1 MVKQLQKKFI
11 ISAMTAVTILL
22 VVLIGGI
29 NVFNYLTTS
38 GDNDR
43 LMEMLCYNF
52 ETSTIWNGDSNAD
65 NTQPPQ
71 DANDT
76 RQNTATDTDKSSS
89 QDNPDNQ
96 NNPDFQPPQ
105 DNGTKPPD
113 DKKNGDFGKHD
124 KDAIKSARYAAVAL
138 DDKGNIIRTDV
149 THISSLTED
158 EVTAITQALKSTASG
173 TGNYNGYLYRISD
186 AKRVSGRVIILLDNS
201 MQISSFFTV
210 LFISVG
216 AGIFGWLLM
225 LLLVIL
231 LSKKT
236 IAPVARSIEKQKQF
250 VTNAGHEIKTPLAII
265 LANTDAMELH
275 NGENKWSRNIRAQTL
290 RLSGLMQ
297 NLLMLA
303 KMDENSAKLPM
314 CGFDISTAAED
325 TVNAF
330 IEPAALKGVMIEQ
343 NIQKG
348 LQLNGNRDSI
358 IQLMTVLLDN
368 AVKYTESGGTIR
380 AKLSGN
386 EKNITLSI
394 ANTCE
399 PIDHPE
405 KLFDRFYRGD
415 SARTQ
420 KNGGYGIGLSVAQAI
435 AELHK
440 GSITAENVSV
450 NADETGTPSPA
461 DTDKSTSSML
471 KFTVKI

>member
-11 ISAMTAVTILL
+11 ISAMLAVTILL

-43 LMEMLCYNF
+43 LMEMLCYSF
-52 ETSTIWNGDSNAD
+52 ETSTKWNADTTD

-71 DANDT
+71 SINGT
-76 RQNTATDTDKSSS
+76 QQNTTDASG
-89 QDNPDNQ
+89 NQ
-96 NNPDFQPPQ
+96 NNPDFPPQ

-113 DKKNGDFGKHD
+113 DKKNNGFGRHD
-124 KDAIKSARYAAVAL
+124 KNAVDYARYAAVAI
-138 DDKGNIIRTDV
+138 DKNGNIIRTDV

-158 EVTAITQALKSTASG
+158 EATAITEALKNTAAG
-173 TGNYNGYLYRISD
+173 TGTYSGFQYRISET
-186 AKRVSGRVIILLDNS
+186 KRAEGKVIILLDNS

-216 AGIFGWLLM
+216 AGIFGWLMM

-231 LSKKT
+231 LSRKT

-303 KMDENSAKLPM
+303 KMDESSTKLPM
-314 CGFDISTAAED
+314 CEFDISTAAED
-325 TVNAF
+325 TVGAF
-330 IEPAALKGVMIEQ
+330 IEPAALKGIMIEQ
-343 NIQKG
+343 DIKKG
-348 LQLNGNRDSI
+348 IRLSGNRDSI
-358 IQLMTVLLDN
+358 VQLMTVLLDN
-368 AVKYTESGGTIR
+368 AVKYTESGGVIR
-380 AKLSGN
+380 AGLYGS

-440 GSITAENVSV
+440 GSITAENVSASATESRTDT
-450 NADETGTPSPA
+450 ADKQNTN
-461 DTDKSTSSML
+461 ML
-471 KFTVKI
+471 MFTVKI

>member
-11 ISAMTAVTILL
+11 ISAMLAVTILL

-38 GDNDR
+38 NDNDR
-43 LMEMLCYNF
+43 LMEMLGNSF
-52 ETSTIWNGDSNAD
+52 ENSTMWNADTTD

-71 DANDT
+71 SIT
-76 RQNTATDTDKSSS
+76 GTQQNTADTSG
-89 QDNPDNQ
+89 NQ
-96 NNPDFQPPQ
+96 NDTGFPPQ

-113 DKKNGDFGKHD
+113 DKKNNGFGRHD
-124 KDAIKSARYAAVAL
+124 KNAVDSARYAAVAI
-138 DDKGNIIRTDV
+138 DKNGNIIRTDV

-158 EVTAITQALKSTASG
+158 EATAITEALKNTASG
-173 TGNYNGYLYRISD
+173 TGAYSGYLYRISD
-186 AKRVSGRVIILLDNS
+186 TRTGGRIIILLDNG

-275 NGENKWSRNIRAQTL
+275 NGENKWSKNIRAQTL

-303 KMDENSAKLPM
+303 KMDESSAKLPM
-314 CGFDISTAAED
+314 CEFDISTAAED
-325 TVNAF
+325 TVSAF

-343 NIQKG
+343 DIQKG
-348 LQLNGNRDSI
+348 LQLNGNRDSMV
-358 IQLMTVLLDN
+358 QLMTVLLDN
-368 AVKYTESGGTIR
+368 AVKYTVSGGMIR

-440 GSITAENVSV
+440 GTITAENVSV
-450 NADETGTPSPA
+450 NTDETDTNYPA
-461 DTDKSTSSML
+461 DADKSTSNLLM
-471 KFTVKI
+471 FTFRL

>member
-11 ISAMTAVTILL
+11 ISAMLAVTILL

-43 LMEMLCYNF
+43 LMEMLCYSF
-52 ETSTIWNGDSNAD
+52 ETSTKWNAATPD
-65 NTQPPQ
+65 NTLPPQ
-71 DANDT
+71 IKICIKKNITHASVNHT
-76 RQNTATDTDKSSS
+76 YPGFLPHYNV
-89 QDNPDNQ
+89 
-96 NNPDFQPPQ
+96 
-105 DNGTKPPD
+105 TKPPD
-113 DKKNGDFGKHD
+113 DKKNNGFGRHD
-124 KDAIKSARYAAVAL
+124 KNAVDSARYAAVAI
-138 DDKGNIIRTDV
+138 DKNGNIIRTDV
-149 THISSLTED
+149 THISSLTE
-158 EVTAITQALKSTASG
+158 EEAAAITEALKNTAAG
-173 TGNYNGYLYRISD
+173 TGTYSGFQYRISET
-186 AKRVSGRVIILLDNS
+186 KRAEGKVIILLDNG

-216 AGIFGWLLM
+216 AGIFGWLMM

-231 LSKKT
+231 LSRKT

-275 NGENKWSRNIRAQTL
+275 NGENKWSKNIRAQTL

-303 KMDENSAKLPM
+303 KMDESSTKLPM
-314 CGFDISTAAED
+314 CEFDISTAAED
-325 TVNAF
+325 TVGAF
-330 IEPAALKGVMIEQ
+330 IEPAALKGIMIEQ
-343 NIQKG
+343 DIKKG
-348 LQLNGNRDSI
+348 IRLSGNRDSI
-358 IQLMTVLLDN
+358 VQLMTVLLDN
-368 AVKYTESGGTIR
+368 AVKYTESGGVIR
-380 AKLSGN
+380 AELYGS

-440 GSITAENVSV
+440 GSITAENVS
-450 NADETGTPSPA
+450 ASASESRTDT
-461 DTDKSTSSML
+461 TDKQNTNML
-471 KFTVKI
+471 MFTVKI

>member
-11 ISAMTAVTILL
+11 ISAMLAVTILL

-38 GDNDR
+38 NDNDR

-52 ETSTIWNGDSNAD
+52 ETSTKWNADTTD
-65 NTQPPQ
+65 NTQSPQ
-71 DANDT
+71 SINGT
-76 RQNTATDTDKSSS
+76 QKNTTADISGS
-89 QDNPDNQ
+89 Q
-96 NNPDFQPPQ
+96 NNPDFPPQ

-113 DKKNGDFGKHD
+113 DKKNNGFGRHD
-124 KDAIKSARYAAVAL
+124 KNAVDSARYAAVAI
-138 DDKGNIIRTDV
+138 DKNGNIIRTDV

-158 EVTAITQALKSTASG
+158 EVTAITEAIKNNASG
-173 TGNYNGYLYRISD
+173 TGTYSGFLYRISET
-186 AKRVSGRVIILLDNS
+186 KRAEGKVIILLDNG

-275 NGENKWSRNIRAQTL
+275 NGENKWSKNIRAQTL

-303 KMDENSAKLPM
+303 KMDESSAKLPM
-314 CGFDISTAAED
+314 CSFDISTAAED

-343 NIQKG
+343 DIQKG

-358 IQLMTVLLDN
+358 VQLITVLLDN
-368 AVKYTESGGTIR
+368 AVKYTESGGMIR

-386 EKNITLSI
+386 DKNIALSI

-440 GSITAENVSV
+440 GTITAENIT
-450 NADETGTPSPA
+450 DTSPDNPDI
-461 DTDKSTSSML
+461 DTDNML
-471 KFTVKI
+471 MFTVKI

>member
-11 ISAMTAVTILL
+11 ISAMLAVTILL

-38 GDNDR
+38 NDNDR
-43 LMEMLCYNF
+43 LMEMLCYSF
-52 ETSTIWNGDSNAD
+52 ETSTKWNADTTD
-65 NTQPPQ
+65 NTQSPQ
-71 DANDT
+71 SINGT
-76 RQNTATDTDKSSS
+76 QKNTAADISGS
-89 QDNPDNQ
+89 Q
-96 NNPDFQPPQ
+96 NNPDFPPQ

-113 DKKNGDFGKHD
+113 DKKNNGFGRHD
-124 KDAIKSARYAAVAL
+124 KNAVDSARYAAVAI
-138 DDKGNIIRTDV
+138 DKIGNIIRTDV

-158 EVTAITQALKSTASG
+158 EVTAITEALKNTASG
-173 TGNYNGYLYRISD
+173 TGTYSGFLYRISET
-186 AKRVSGRVIILLDNS
+186 KRAEGKVIILLDNG

-275 NGENKWSRNIRAQTL
+275 NGENKWSKNIRAQTL

-303 KMDENSAKLPM
+303 KMDESSAKLPM
-314 CGFDISTAAED
+314 CSFDISTAAED

-343 NIQKG
+343 DIQKG
-348 LQLNGNRDSI
+348 LQLNGNHDSI
-358 IQLMTVLLDN
+358 VQLITVLLDN
-368 AVKYTESGGTIR
+368 AVKYTESGGMIR

-386 EKNITLSI
+386 DKNITLSI

-440 GSITAENVSV
+440 GSITAENVS
-450 NADETGTPSPA
+450 ATASESRTDT
-461 DTDKSTSSML
+461 TDKQNTNML
-471 KFTVKI
+471 MFTFRI

>member
-22 VVLIGGI
+22 VVLIGVI
-29 NVFNYLTTS
+29 NVFNYLTTRN
-38 GDNDR
+38 DNDR
-43 LMEMLCYNF
+43 LMEMLCYSF
-52 ETSTIWNGDSNAD
+52 ETSTKWNANTTD

-71 DANDT
+71 SINSTQQNTTGATGNQNDT
-76 RQNTATDTDKSSS
+76 G
-89 QDNPDNQ
+89 
-96 NNPDFQPPQ
+96 FVPQ

-113 DKKNGDFGKHD
+113 DKKNDGFGRHD
-124 KDAIKSARYAAVAL
+124 KNAVDSARYAAVAI
-138 DDKGNIIRTDV
+138 DKNGNIIRTDV
-149 THISSLTED
+149 THISSLTE
-158 EVTAITQALKSTASG
+158 EEATAITEALKNTASG
-173 TGNYNGYLYRISD
+173 TGTYNGFLYRISET
-186 AKRVSGRVIILLDNS
+186 KRADGKVIILLDNG

-210 LFISVG
+210 LFISAG

-303 KMDENSAKLPM
+303 KMDESSTKLPM
-314 CGFDISTAAED
+314 CSFDISTAAED

-343 NIQKG
+343 DIQKG

-358 IQLMTVLLDN
+358 VQLMTVLLDN
-368 AVKYTESGGTIR
+368 AVKYTESGGTIS

-386 EKNITLSI
+386 DKNIALSI

-440 GSITAENVSV
+440 GTITAENI
-450 NADETGTPSPA
+450 TGTSP
-461 DTDKSTSSML
+461 DNPDINTDNML
-471 KFTVKI
+471 VFTVKI

>member
-11 ISAMTAVTILL
+11 ISAMLAVTILL

-43 LMEMLCYNF
+43 LMEMLGNSF
-52 ETSTIWNGDSNAD
+52 ENSTMWNADTTD

-71 DANDT
+71 SITGTQQNTTDASGNQNDT
-76 RQNTATDTDKSSS
+76 G
-89 QDNPDNQ
+89 
-96 NNPDFQPPQ
+96 FPPQ

-113 DKKNGDFGKHD
+113 DKKNNGFGRHD
-124 KDAIKSARYAAVAL
+124 KNAVESARYAAVAI
-138 DDKGNIIRTDV
+138 DKNGNIIRTDV

-158 EVTAITQALKSTASG
+158 EATAITEALKNTASG
-173 TGNYNGYLYRISD
+173 TGAYSGYLYRISD
-186 AKRVSGRVIILLDNS
+186 TRTGGRIIILLDNG

-236 IAPVARSIEKQKQF
+236 IAPVARGIEKQKQF

-275 NGENKWSRNIRAQTL
+275 NGENKWSKNIRAQTL

-314 CGFDISTAAED
+314 CSFDISSAAED
-325 TVNAF
+325 TVSAF

-343 NIQKG
+343 DIQKG

-358 IQLMTVLLDN
+358 VQLMTVLLDN
-368 AVKYTESGGTIR
+368 AVKYTVSGGMIR

-386 EKNITLSI
+386 DKNIALSI

-440 GSITAENVSV
+440 GTITAENVSV
-450 NADETGTPSPA
+450 NTDETDTNYPA
-461 DTDKSTSSML
+461 DADKSTSNML
-471 KFTVKI
+471 MFTVKI

>member
-11 ISAMTAVTILL
+11 ISAMLAVTILL

-38 GDNDR
+38 NDNDR
-43 LMEMLCYNF
+43 LMEMLCYSF
-52 ETSTIWNGDSNAD
+52 ETSTKWNADTTD

-71 DANDT
+71 SINDT
-76 RQNTATDTDKSSS
+76 QKNTAADMSGS
-89 QDNPDNQ
+89 Q
-96 NNPDFQPPQ
+96 NNPDFPPQ

-113 DKKNGDFGKHD
+113 DKKNNGFGRHD
-124 KDAIKSARYAAVAL
+124 KNAVDSARYAAVAI
-138 DDKGNIIRTDV
+138 DKNGNIIRTDV

-158 EVTAITQALKSTASG
+158 EATAITEALKNNAPG
-173 TGNYNGYLYRISD
+173 TGTYSGFVYRISET
-186 AKRVSGRVIILLDNS
+186 KRAEGKVIILLDNG

-275 NGENKWSRNIRAQTL
+275 NGENKWSKNIRAQTL

-303 KMDENSAKLPM
+303 KMDESSAKLPM
-314 CGFDISTAAED
+314 CSFDISTAAED

-343 NIQKG
+343 DIQKG

-358 IQLMTVLLDN
+358 VQLMTVLLDN
-368 AVKYTESGGTIR
+368 AVKYTESGGMIR

-386 EKNITLSI
+386 DKNIALSI

-440 GSITAENVSV
+440 GTITAENIT
-450 NADETGTPSPA
+450 DTSP
-461 DTDKSTSSML
+461 DNPDINTDNML
-471 KFTVKI
+471 MFTVKI

>member
-11 ISAMTAVTILL
+11 ISAMLAVTILL

-43 LMEMLCYNF
+43 LMEMLCYSF
-52 ETSTIWNGDSNAD
+52 ETSTKWNADTTD

-71 DANDT
+71 SINGT
-76 RQNTATDTDKSSS
+76 QQNTTGVSG
-89 QDNPDNQ
+89 NQ
-96 NNPDFQPPQ
+96 NNPDFPPQ

-113 DKKNGDFGKHD
+113 DKKNNGFGRHD
-124 KDAIKSARYAAVAL
+124 KNAVDSARYAAVAI
-138 DDKGNIIRTDV
+138 DKNGNIIRTDV

-158 EVTAITQALKSTASG
+158 EATAITEALKNTAAG
-173 TGNYNGYLYRISD
+173 TGTYSGFQYRISET
-186 AKRVSGRVIILLDNS
+186 KRAEGKVIILLDNG

-216 AGIFGWLLM
+216 AGIFGWLMM

-231 LSKKT
+231 LSRKT

-275 NGENKWSRNIRAQTL
+275 NGENKWSKNIRAQTL

-303 KMDENSAKLPM
+303 KMDESSTKLPM
-314 CGFDISTAAED
+314 CEFDISTAAED
-325 TVNAF
+325 TVGAF
-330 IEPAALKGVMIEQ
+330 IEPAALKGIMIEQ
-343 NIQKG
+343 DIKKG
-348 LQLNGNRDSI
+348 IRLSGNRDSI
-358 IQLMTVLLDN
+358 VQLMTVLLDN
-368 AVKYTESGGTIR
+368 AVKYTESGGVIR
-380 AKLSGN
+380 AELYGN

-394 ANTCE
+394 VNTCE

-440 GSITAENVSV
+440 GSITAENVSATV
-450 NADETGTPSPA
+450 SESRTDT
-461 DTDKSTSSML
+461 TDKQNTNML
-471 KFTVKI
+471 MFTVKI

>member
-43 LMEMLCYNF
+43 LMEMLCYSF
-52 ETSTIWNGDSNAD
+52 ETSTKWNADTTD

-71 DANDT
+71 SINGTQQNTTGATGNQNDT
-76 RQNTATDTDKSSS
+76 G
-89 QDNPDNQ
+89 
-96 NNPDFQPPQ
+96 FVPQ

-113 DKKNGDFGKHD
+113 DKKNNGFGRHD
-124 KDAIKSARYAAVAL
+124 KNAVDSARYAAVAI
-138 DDKGNIIRTDV
+138 DKNGNIIRTDV
-149 THISSLTED
+149 THISSLTE
-158 EVTAITQALKSTASG
+158 EEATAITEALKNTASG
-173 TGNYNGYLYRISD
+173 TGTYNGFLYRISET
-186 AKRVSGRVIILLDNS
+186 KRADGKVIILLDNG

-210 LFISVG
+210 LFISAG

-303 KMDENSAKLPM
+303 KMDESSAKLPM
-314 CGFDISTAAED
+314 CSFDISTAAED

-343 NIQKG
+343 DIQKG

-358 IQLMTVLLDN
+358 VQLMTVLLDN
-368 AVKYTESGGTIR
+368 AVKYTESGGTIS

-386 EKNITLSI
+386 DKNIALSI

-440 GSITAENVSV
+440 GTITAENI
-450 NADETGTPSPA
+450 TGTSP
-461 DTDKSTSSML
+461 DNPDINTDNML
-471 KFTVKI
+471 MFTVKI

>member
-43 LMEMLCYNF
+43 LMEMLGNSF
-52 ETSTIWNGDSNAD
+52 ENSTMWNGDSTAD

-71 DANDT
+71 DINDT
-76 RQNTATDTDKSSS
+76 QQNTAADTDTSDR
-89 QDNPDNQ
+89 QDNPDGQ
-96 NNPDFQPPQ
+96 NNADFQPPQ

-138 DDKGNIIRTDV
+138 DTDGNILRTDV

-158 EVTAITQALKSTASG
+158 EVTAFAQALKDTQTG
-173 TGNYNGYLYRISD
+173 TGTYNGYLYRIIDS
-186 AKRVSGRVIILLDNS
+186 RTGGRIIILLDNS

-275 NGENKWSRNIRAQTL
+275 NGENKWSKNIRAQTL

-314 CGFDISTAAED
+314 CSFDISTAAED

-343 NIQKG
+343 DIQKG
-348 LQLNGNRDSI
+348 LNLNGNRDSI

-380 AKLSGN
+380 AKLNGN

-440 GSITAENVSV
+440 GTITAENIT
-450 NADETGTPSPA
+450 DISPNNPDI
-461 DTDKSTSSML
+461 DTDNML
-471 KFTVKI
+471 MFTVKI

>member
-11 ISAMTAVTILL
+11 ISAMLAVTILL

-43 LMEMLCYNF
+43 LMEMLCYSF
-52 ETSTIWNGDSNAD
+52 ETSTKWNTDTTD
-65 NTQPPQ
+65 NTQPPLGINGTQ
-71 DANDT
+71 
-76 RQNTATDTDKSSS
+76 QNTAADISGS
-89 QDNPDNQ
+89 Q
-96 NNPDFQPPQ
+96 NNPDFPPQ
-105 DNGTKPPD
+105 DNGIKPPD
-113 DKKNGDFGKHD
+113 DKKNNGFGRHD
-124 KDAIKSARYAAVAL
+124 KNAVDSARYAAVAI
-138 DDKGNIIRTDV
+138 DKNGNIIRTDV
-149 THISSLTED
+149 THISSLTE
-158 EVTAITQALKSTASG
+158 EEATAITEALKNTAAG
-173 TGNYNGYLYRISD
+173 TGTYNGFQYRISET
-186 AKRVSGRVIILLDNS
+186 KRAEGKVIILLDNG

-216 AGIFGWLLM
+216 AGIFGWLMM

-231 LSKKT
+231 LSRKT

-275 NGENKWSRNIRAQTL
+275 NGENKWSKNIRAQTL

-303 KMDENSAKLPM
+303 KMDESSTKLPM
-314 CGFDISTAAED
+314 REFDISTAAED
-325 TVNAF
+325 TVGAF
-330 IEPAALKGVMIEQ
+330 IEPAALKGIMIEQ
-343 NIQKG
+343 DIKKG
-348 LQLNGNRDSI
+348 IRLSGNRDSI
-358 IQLMTVLLDN
+358 VQLMTVLLDN
-368 AVKYTESGGTIR
+368 AVKYTESGGVIR
-380 AKLSGN
+380 AELYGS

-440 GSITAENVSV
+440 GSITAENVS
-450 NADETGTPSPA
+450 ASASESRA
-461 DTDKSTSSML
+461 DTTDKQNTNML
-471 KFTVKI
+471 MFTVKI

>member
-11 ISAMTAVTILL
+11 ISAMLAVTILL

-38 GDNDR
+38 NDNDR
-43 LMEMLCYNF
+43 LMEMLCYSF
-52 ETSTIWNGDSNAD
+52 ETSTKWSADTTD
-65 NTQPPQ
+65 NTQSPQ
-71 DANDT
+71 SINGT
-76 RQNTATDTDKSSS
+76 QKNTTADISGS
-89 QDNPDNQ
+89 Q
-96 NNPDFQPPQ
+96 NNPDFPPQ

-113 DKKNGDFGKHD
+113 DKKNNGFGRHD
-124 KDAIKSARYAAVAL
+124 KNAVDSARYAAVAI
-138 DDKGNIIRTDV
+138 DKNGKIIRTDV

-158 EVTAITQALKSTASG
+158 EVTAITEALKNTASG
-173 TGNYNGYLYRISD
+173 TGTYNGFLYSISET
-186 AKRVSGRVIILLDNS
+186 KRAEGKVIILLDNG

-275 NGENKWSRNIRAQTL
+275 NGENKWSKNIRAQTL

-303 KMDENSAKLPM
+303 KMDESSAKLPM
-314 CGFDISTAAED
+314 CSFDISTAAED
-325 TVNAF
+325 TVGAF

-343 NIQKG
+343 DIQKG

-358 IQLMTVLLDN
+358 VQLMTVLLDN
-368 AVKYTESGGTIR
+368 AVKYTVSGGMIR

-386 EKNITLSI
+386 DKNIALSI

-440 GSITAENVSV
+440 GTITAENIT
-450 NADETGTPSPA
+450 DTSP
-461 DTDKSTSSML
+461 DNPDINTDNML
-471 KFTVKI
+471 MFTVRI

>member
-43 LMEMLCYNF
+43 LMEMLCYSF
-52 ETSTIWNGDSNAD
+52 ETSTKWNANTTD

-71 DANDT
+71 SINSTQQNTTGATGNQNDT
-76 RQNTATDTDKSSS
+76 G
-89 QDNPDNQ
+89 
-96 NNPDFQPPQ
+96 FVPQ

-113 DKKNGDFGKHD
+113 DKKNDGFGRHD
-124 KDAIKSARYAAVAL
+124 KNAVDSARYAAVAI
-138 DDKGNIIRTDV
+138 DKNGNIIRTDV
-149 THISSLTED
+149 THISSLTE
-158 EVTAITQALKSTASG
+158 EEATAITEALKNTASG
-173 TGNYNGYLYRISD
+173 TGTYNGFLYRISET
-186 AKRVSGRVIILLDNS
+186 KRADGKVIILLDNG

-210 LFISVG
+210 LFISAG

-303 KMDENSAKLPM
+303 KMDESSTKLPM
-314 CGFDISTAAED
+314 CSFDISTAAED

-330 IEPAALKGVMIEQ
+330 IEPAALKGVMIAQ
-343 NIQKG
+343 DIQKG

-358 IQLMTVLLDN
+358 VQLMTVLLDN
-368 AVKYTESGGTIR
+368 AVKYTESGGTIS

-386 EKNITLSI
+386 DKNIALSI

-440 GSITAENVSV
+440 GTITAENI
-450 NADETGTPSPA
+450 TGTSP
-461 DTDKSTSSML
+461 DNPDINTDNML
-471 KFTVKI
+471 MFTVKI

>member
-11 ISAMTAVTILL
+11 ISAMLAVTILL

-43 LMEMLCYNF
+43 LMEMLCYSF
-52 ETSTIWNGDSNAD
+52 ETSTKWNVDTTDS
-65 NTQPPQ
+65 TQPPQ
-71 DANDT
+71 SINGT
-76 RQNTATDTDKSSS
+76 QQNTTDASG
-89 QDNPDNQ
+89 NQ
-96 NNPDFQPPQ
+96 NNPDFPPQ

-113 DKKNGDFGKHD
+113 DKKNNGFGRHD
-124 KDAIKSARYAAVAL
+124 KNAVDSARYAAVAI
-138 DDKGNIIRTDV
+138 DKNGNIIRTDV

-158 EVTAITQALKSTASG
+158 EVTAITEALKNTALG
-173 TGNYNGYLYRISD
+173 TGTYSGFLYRISET
-186 AKRVSGRVIILLDNS
+186 KRAEGKVIILLDNS

-216 AGIFGWLLM
+216 AGIFGWLMM

-231 LSKKT
+231 LSRKT

-275 NGENKWSRNIRAQTL
+275 NGENKWSKNIRAQTL

-303 KMDENSAKLPM
+303 KMDESSAKLPM
-314 CGFDISTAAED
+314 CSFDISTAAED

-343 NIQKG
+343 DIQKG

-358 IQLMTVLLDN
+358 VQLMTVLLDN
-368 AVKYTESGGTIR
+368 AVKYTVSGGMIR

-386 EKNITLSI
+386 DKNIALSI

-440 GSITAENVSV
+440 GTITAENVSV
-450 NADETGTPSPA
+450 NTYETDTNYPA
-461 DTDKSTSSML
+461 DADKSTSNML
-471 KFTVKI
+471 MFTVKI

>member
-1 MVKQLQKKFI
+1 MKSPLKNLKKYFQLI
-11 ISAMTAVTILL
+11 MTA
-22 VVLIGGI
+22 LICFVMGVI
-29 NVFNYLTTS
+29 E
-38 GDNDR
+38 DKKR
-43 LMEMLCYNF
+43 IC
-52 ETSTIWNGDSNAD
+52 IK
-65 NTQPPQ
+65 
-71 DANDT
+71 
-76 RQNTATDTDKSSS
+76 DTDSKK
-89 QDNPDNQ
+89 DR
-96 NNPDFQPPQ
+96 
-105 DNGTKPPD
+105 TVLRPD
-113 DKKNGDFGKHD
+113 DKKNNGFGRHD
-124 KDAIKSARYAAVAL
+124 KNAVDSARYAAVAI
-138 DDKGNIIRTDV
+138 DKNGNIIRTDV

-158 EVTAITQALKSTASG
+158 EVTAITEAIKNNASG
-173 TGNYNGYLYRISD
+173 TGTYSGFVYRISET
-186 AKRVSGRVIILLDNS
+186 KRAEGKVIILLDNG

-275 NGENKWSRNIRAQTL
+275 NGENKWSKNIRAQTL

-303 KMDENSAKLPM
+303 KMDESSAKLPM
-314 CGFDISTAAED
+314 CSFDISTAAED

-343 NIQKG
+343 DIQKG

-358 IQLMTVLLDN
+358 VQLITVLLDN
-368 AVKYTESGGTIR
+368 AVKYTESGGMIR

-386 EKNITLSI
+386 DKNIALSI

-440 GSITAENVSV
+440 GTITAENVSV
-450 NADETGTPSPA
+450 NTDETDTNYPA
-461 DTDKSTSSML
+461 DADKSTSNML
-471 KFTVKI
+471 MFTIKI

>member
-11 ISAMTAVTILL
+11 ISAMLAVTILL

-43 LMEMLCYNF
+43 LMEMLCYSF
-52 ETSTIWNGDSNAD
+52 ETSTKWNADTTD

-71 DANDT
+71 SINGT
-76 RQNTATDTDKSSS
+76 QQNTAADISGS
-89 QDNPDNQ
+89 Q
-96 NNPDFQPPQ
+96 NNPDFPPQ

-113 DKKNGDFGKHD
+113 DKKNNGFGRHD
-124 KDAIKSARYAAVAL
+124 KNAVDSARYAAVAI
-138 DDKGNIIRTDV
+138 DKNGNIIRTDV

-158 EVTAITQALKSTASG
+158 EAAAITEALKNNASG
-173 TGNYNGYLYRISD
+173 TGTYSGFLYRISET
-186 AKRVSGRVIILLDNS
+186 KRAEGKVIILLDNG

-210 LFISVG
+210 LFISIG
-216 AGIFGWLLM
+216 AGIFGWLMM

-231 LSKKT
+231 LSRKT

-275 NGENKWSRNIRAQTL
+275 NGENKWSKNIRAQTL

-303 KMDENSAKLPM
+303 KMDESSTKLPM
-314 CGFDISTAAED
+314 CEFDISTAAED
-325 TVNAF
+325 TVGAF
-330 IEPAALKGVMIEQ
+330 IEPAALKGIMIEQ
-343 NIQKG
+343 DIKKG
-348 LQLNGNRDSI
+348 IRLSGNRDSI
-358 IQLMTVLLDN
+358 VQLMTVLLDN
-368 AVKYTESGGTIR
+368 AVKYTESGGVIR
-380 AKLSGN
+380 AELYGS
-386 EKNITLSI
+386 EKNITLNI

-405 KLFDRFYRGD
+405 KLFDRFYRVD

-440 GSITAENVSV
+440 GSITAENVS
-450 NADETGTPSPA
+450 ASATESRTDT
-461 DTDKSTSSML
+461 TDKQNTNML
-471 KFTVKI
+471 TFTVKI

>member
-11 ISAMTAVTILL
+11 ISAMLAVTILL

-38 GDNDR
+38 NDNDR
-43 LMEMLCYNF
+43 LMEMLCYSF
-52 ETSTIWNGDSNAD
+52 ETSTKWNAD
-65 NTQPPQ
+65 TTNNTQPPQ
-71 DANDT
+71 SINGT
-76 RQNTATDTDKSSS
+76 QQNTAADISGSQNDTG
-89 QDNPDNQ
+89 
-96 NNPDFQPPQ
+96 FPPQ

-113 DKKNGDFGKHD
+113 DKKNNGFGRHD
-124 KDAIKSARYAAVAL
+124 KNAVDSARYAAVAI
-138 DDKGNIIRTDV
+138 DKNGNIIRTDV
-149 THISSLTED
+149 THISSLTE
-158 EVTAITQALKSTASG
+158 EEATAITEALKNTASG
-173 TGNYNGYLYRISD
+173 TGTYSGFQYRISET
-186 AKRVSGRVIILLDNS
+186 KRAEGKVIILLDNG

-216 AGIFGWLLM
+216 AGIFGWLMM

-231 LSKKT
+231 LSRKT

-275 NGENKWSRNIRAQTL
+275 NGENKWSKNIRAQTL

-303 KMDENSAKLPM
+303 KMDESSTKLPM
-314 CGFDISTAAED
+314 CEFDISTAAED
-325 TVNAF
+325 TVGAF
-330 IEPAALKGVMIEQ
+330 IEPAALKGIMIEQ
-343 NIQKG
+343 NIKKG
-348 LQLNGNRDSI
+348 IRLSGNRDSI
-358 IQLMTVLLDN
+358 VQLMTVLLDN
-368 AVKYTESGGTIR
+368 AVKYTESGGVIR
-380 AKLSGN
+380 AELYGS

-440 GSITAENVSV
+440 GSITAENVS
-450 NADETGTPSPA
+450 ASATESRTDI
-461 DTDKSTSSML
+461 TDKQNTNML
-471 KFTVKI
+471 MFTIKI

>member
-11 ISAMTAVTILL
+11 ISAMLAVTILL

-43 LMEMLCYNF
+43 LMEMLCYSF
-52 ETSTIWNGDSNAD
+52 ETSTKWNADTTD

-71 DANDT
+71 SINGT
-76 RQNTATDTDKSSS
+76 QQNTAADISGS
-89 QDNPDNQ
+89 Q
-96 NNPDFQPPQ
+96 NNPDFPPQ
-105 DNGTKPPD
+105 DNGTKQPD
-113 DKKNGDFGKHD
+113 DKKNNGFGRHD
-124 KDAIKSARYAAVAL
+124 KNAVDSARYAAVAI
-138 DDKGNIIRTDV
+138 DKNGNIIRTDV

-158 EVTAITQALKSTASG
+158 EAAAITEALKNTASG
-173 TGNYNGYLYRISD
+173 TGTYSGFLYRISET
-186 AKRVSGRVIILLDNS
+186 KRAEGKVIILLDNG

-216 AGIFGWLLM
+216 AGIFGWLMM

-231 LSKKT
+231 LSRKT

-275 NGENKWSRNIRAQTL
+275 NGENKWSKNIRAQTL

-303 KMDENSAKLPM
+303 KMDESSTKLPM
-314 CGFDISTAAED
+314 CEFDISTAAED
-325 TVNAF
+325 TVGAF
-330 IEPAALKGVMIEQ
+330 IEPAALKGIMIEQ
-343 NIQKG
+343 DIKKG
-348 LQLNGNRDSI
+348 IRLSGNRDSI
-358 IQLMTVLLDN
+358 VQLMTVLLDN
-368 AVKYTESGGTIR
+368 AVKYTESGGVIR
-380 AKLSGN
+380 AELYGS

-440 GSITAENVSV
+440 GSITAENVSASASESRTDT
-450 NADETGTPSPA
+450 ADKQNTN
-461 DTDKSTSSML
+461 ML
-471 KFTVKI
+471 MFTVKI

>member
-11 ISAMTAVTILL
+11 ISAMLAVTILL

-52 ETSTIWNGDSNAD
+52 ETSTMWNGYSASD
-65 NTQPPQ
+65 NNQPPQ
-71 DANDT
+71 NLSGVG
-76 RQNTATDTDKSSS
+76 QNTVTGTDTSCS
-89 QDNPDNQ
+89 QDNPDDQ
-96 NNPDFQPPQ
+96 NNADFQPPQ

-138 DDKGNIIRTDV
+138 DTDGNILRTDV

-158 EVTAITQALKSTASG
+158 EVTAIAQALKDTQTG
-173 TGNYNGYLYRISD
+173 TGTYNGYLYRISD
-186 AKRVSGRVIILLDNS
+186 AKRASGKVIILLDNG

-275 NGENKWSRNIRAQTL
+275 NGENKWSKNIRAQTL

-303 KMDENSAKLPM
+303 KMDESSAKLPM
-314 CGFDISTAAED
+314 CSFDISAAAED

-330 IEPAALKGVMIEQ
+330 TEPAALKGVMIEQ

-348 LQLNGNRDSI
+348 LNLNGNRDSI

-440 GSITAENVSV
+440 GTITAENIT
-450 NADETGTPSPA
+450 DISPNNPDI
-461 DTDKSTSSML
+461 DTDNML
-471 KFTVKI
+471 MFTVKI

>member
-11 ISAMTAVTILL
+11 ISAMLAVTILL

-43 LMEMLCYNF
+43 LMEMLCYSF
-52 ETSTIWNGDSNAD
+52 ETSTKWNADTTD

-71 DANDT
+71 SINGT
-76 RQNTATDTDKSSS
+76 QQNTAADISGS
-89 QDNPDNQ
+89 Q
-96 NNPDFQPPQ
+96 NNPDFPPQ

-113 DKKNGDFGKHD
+113 DKKNNGFGRHD
-124 KDAIKSARYAAVAL
+124 KNAVDSARYAAVAI
-138 DDKGNIIRTDV
+138 DKNGNIIRTDV
-149 THISSLTED
+149 THISSLTE
-158 EVTAITQALKSTASG
+158 EEATAITEALKNTAAG
-173 TGNYNGYLYRISD
+173 TGTYSGFQYRISETKH
-186 AKRVSGRVIILLDNS
+186 AEGKVIILLDNG

-216 AGIFGWLLM
+216 AGIFGWLMM

-231 LSKKT
+231 LSRKT

-275 NGENKWSRNIRAQTL
+275 NGENKWSKNIRAQTL

-303 KMDENSAKLPM
+303 KMDESSTKLPM
-314 CGFDISTAAED
+314 CEFDISTAAED
-325 TVNAF
+325 TVGAF
-330 IEPAALKGVMIEQ
+330 IEPAALKGIMIEQ
-343 NIQKG
+343 DIKKG
-348 LQLNGNRDSI
+348 IRLSGNRDSI
-358 IQLMTVLLDN
+358 VQLMTVLLDN
-368 AVKYTESGGTIR
+368 AVKYTESGGVIR
-380 AKLSGN
+380 AELYGS
-386 EKNITLSI
+386 EKNITLNI

-405 KLFDRFYRGD
+405 KLFDRFYRVD

-440 GSITAENVSV
+440 GSITAENVS
-450 NADETGTPSPA
+450 ASATESRTDT
-461 DTDKSTSSML
+461 TDKQNTNML
-471 KFTVKI
+471 TFTVKI

>member
-11 ISAMTAVTILL
+11 ISAMLAVTILL

-38 GDNDR
+38 NDNDR
-43 LMEMLCYNF
+43 LMEMLGNSF
-52 ETSTIWNGDSNAD
+52 ENSTMWNADTTD

-71 DANDT
+71 SIT
-76 RQNTATDTDKSSS
+76 GTQQNTADASG
-89 QDNPDNQ
+89 NQ
-96 NNPDFQPPQ
+96 NDTGFPPQ
-105 DNGTKPPD
+105 DDGTKPPD
-113 DKKNGDFGKHD
+113 NKKNNGFGRHD
-124 KDAIKSARYAAVAL
+124 KSAMDSARYAAVAI
-138 DDKGNIIRTDV
+138 DKNGNIIRTDV

-158 EVTAITQALKSTASG
+158 EATAITEALKNTASG
-173 TGNYNGYLYRISD
+173 TGAYSGYLYRISD
-186 AKRVSGRVIILLDNS
+186 TRTVGRIIILLDNG

-275 NGENKWSRNIRAQTL
+275 NGENKWSKNIRAQTL

-303 KMDENSAKLPM
+303 KMDESSAKLPM
-314 CGFDISTAAED
+314 CSFDISTAAED
-325 TVNAF
+325 TVSAF

-343 NIQKG
+343 DIQKG

-358 IQLMTVLLDN
+358 VQLMTVLLDN
-368 AVKYTESGGTIR
+368 AVKYTVSGGMIR

-420 KNGGYGIGLSVAQAI
+420 KNGGYGIGLSVALAI

-440 GSITAENVSV
+440 GSITAENVS
-450 NADETGTPSPA
+450 ASASESRTDT
-461 DTDKSTSSML
+461 TDKQNTNML
-471 KFTVKI
+471 MFTVKI

>member
-11 ISAMTAVTILL
+11 ISAMLAVTILL

-38 GDNDR
+38 NDNDR
-43 LMEMLCYNF
+43 LMEMLCYSF
-52 ETSTIWNGDSNAD
+52 ETSTKWNADTTD

-71 DANDT
+71 SINGT
-76 RQNTATDTDKSSS
+76 QQNTTDASG
-89 QDNPDNQ
+89 NQ
-96 NNPDFQPPQ
+96 NNPDFPPQ

-113 DKKNGDFGKHD
+113 DKKNNGFGRHD
-124 KDAIKSARYAAVAL
+124 KNAVESARYAAVAI
-138 DDKGNIIRTDV
+138 DKNGKIIRTDV

-158 EVTAITQALKSTASG
+158 EATAITEALKNTAAG
-173 TGNYNGYLYRISD
+173 TGTYSGFQYRISET
-186 AKRVSGRVIILLDNS
+186 KRAEGKVIILLDNS

-216 AGIFGWLLM
+216 AGIFGWLMM

-231 LSKKT
+231 LSRKT

-303 KMDENSAKLPM
+303 KMDESSTKLPM
-314 CGFDISTAAED
+314 CEFDISTAAED
-325 TVNAF
+325 TVGAF
-330 IEPAALKGVMIEQ
+330 IEPAALKGIMIEQ
-343 NIQKG
+343 DIKKG
-348 LQLNGNRDSI
+348 IRLSGNRDSI
-358 IQLMTVLLDN
+358 VQLMTVLLDN
-368 AVKYTESGGTIR
+368 AVKYTESGGVIR
-380 AKLSGN
+380 AGLYGS

-440 GSITAENVSV
+440 GSITAENVSASATESRTDT
-450 NADETGTPSPA
+450 ADKQNTN
-461 DTDKSTSSML
+461 ML
-471 KFTVKI
+471 MFTVKI

>member
-11 ISAMTAVTILL
+11 ISAMLAVTILL

-38 GDNDR
+38 NDNDR
-43 LMEMLCYNF
+43 LMEMLGNSF
-52 ETSTIWNGDSNAD
+52 ENSTMWNADTTD

-71 DANDT
+71 SIT
-76 RQNTATDTDKSSS
+76 GTQQNTADASG
-89 QDNPDNQ
+89 NQ
-96 NNPDFQPPQ
+96 NDTGFPPQ

-113 DKKNGDFGKHD
+113 DKKNNGFGRHD
-124 KDAIKSARYAAVAL
+124 KNAVDSARYAAVAI
-138 DDKGNIIRTDV
+138 DKNGNIIRTDV

-158 EVTAITQALKSTASG
+158 EATAITEALKNNASG
-173 TGNYNGYLYRISD
+173 TGAYSGFLYRISD
-186 AKRVSGRVIILLDNS
+186 TRTGGRIIILLDNG

-275 NGENKWSRNIRAQTL
+275 NGENKWSKNIRAQTL

-314 CGFDISTAAED
+314 CSFDISTAAED
-325 TVNAF
+325 TVSAF
-330 IEPAALKGVMIEQ
+330 IEPAALKGVMIEKD
-343 NIQKG
+343 IQKG

-358 IQLMTVLLDN
+358 VQLMTVLLDN
-368 AVKYTESGGTIR
+368 AVKYTVSGGIIR

-440 GSITAENVSV
+440 GTITAENVSV
-450 NADETGTPSPA
+450 NTDETDTNYPA
-461 DTDKSTSSML
+461 DADKSTSNLLM
-471 KFTVKI
+471 FTFRI

>member
-11 ISAMTAVTILL
+11 ISAMLAVTILL

-38 GDNDR
+38 NDNDR
-43 LMEMLCYNF
+43 LMEMLGNSF
-52 ETSTIWNGDSNAD
+52 ENSTMWNADTTD

-71 DANDT
+71 SIT
-76 RQNTATDTDKSSS
+76 GTQQNTADASG
-89 QDNPDNQ
+89 NQ
-96 NNPDFQPPQ
+96 NDTGFPPQ
-105 DNGTKPPD
+105 DDGTKPPD
-113 DKKNGDFGKHD
+113 DKKNNGFGRHD
-124 KDAIKSARYAAVAL
+124 KNAVDSARYAAVAI
-138 DDKGNIIRTDV
+138 DKNGNIIRTDV
-149 THISSLTED
+149 THISSLTE
-158 EVTAITQALKSTASG
+158 EEATAITEALKNNASG
-173 TGNYNGYLYRISD
+173 TGAYSGYLYRISD
-186 AKRVSGRVIILLDNS
+186 TRTGGRIIILLDNG

-275 NGENKWSRNIRAQTL
+275 NGENKWSKNIRAQTL

-303 KMDENSAKLPM
+303 KMDESSAKLPM
-314 CGFDISTAAED
+314 CNFDISTAAED
-325 TVNAF
+325 TVSAF

-343 NIQKG
+343 DIQKG

-358 IQLMTVLLDN
+358 VQLITVLLDN
-368 AVKYTESGGTIR
+368 AVKYTVSGGMIR

-440 GSITAENVSV
+440 GSITAENVS
-450 NADETGTPSPA
+450 ASASESRTDT
-461 DTDKSTSSML
+461 TDKQNTNML
-471 KFTVKI
+471 MFTVKFD

>member
-11 ISAMTAVTILL
+11 ISAMLAVTILL

-38 GDNDR
+38 NDNDR
-43 LMEMLCYNF
+43 LMEMLCYSF
-52 ETSTIWNGDSNAD
+52 ETSTKWSADTTD

-71 DANDT
+71 SINGT
-76 RQNTATDTDKSSS
+76 QQNTTDASG
-89 QDNPDNQ
+89 NQ
-96 NNPDFQPPQ
+96 NNPDFPPQ

-113 DKKNGDFGKHD
+113 DKKNNGFGRHD
-124 KDAIKSARYAAVAL
+124 KNAVDSARYAAVAI
-138 DDKGNIIRTDV
+138 DKNGNIIRTDV
-149 THISSLTED
+149 THISSLTE
-158 EVTAITQALKSTASG
+158 EEATAITEALKNTAAG
-173 TGNYNGYLYRISD
+173 TGTYSGFQYRISET
-186 AKRVSGRVIILLDNS
+186 KRAEGKVIILLDNG

-216 AGIFGWLLM
+216 AGIFGWLMM

-231 LSKKT
+231 LSRKT

-265 LANTDAMELH
+265 LANTDAMDLH
-275 NGENKWSRNIRAQTL
+275 NGENKWSKNIRAQTL

-303 KMDENSAKLPM
+303 KMDESSTKLPM
-314 CGFDISTAAED
+314 CEFDISTAAED
-325 TVNAF
+325 TVGAF
-330 IEPAALKGVMIEQ
+330 IEPAALKGIMIEQ
-343 NIQKG
+343 NIKKG
-348 LQLNGNRDSI
+348 IRLSGNRDSI
-358 IQLMTVLLDN
+358 VQLMTVLLDN
-368 AVKYTESGGTIR
+368 AVKYTESGGVIR
-380 AKLSGN
+380 AELYGN

-440 GSITAENVSV
+440 GSITAENVYATAS
-450 NADETGTPSPA
+450 ESRA
-461 DTDKSTSSML
+461 DTTDKQNTNML
-471 KFTVKI
+471 MFTVKI

>member
-11 ISAMTAVTILL
+11 ISAMLAVTILL

-38 GDNDR
+38 GDNNR
-43 LMEMLCYNF
+43 LMEMLCYSF
-52 ETSTIWNGDSNAD
+52 ETSTKWNTDTTD
-65 NTQPPQ
+65 NTQPPLGINGTQ
-71 DANDT
+71 
-76 RQNTATDTDKSSS
+76 QNTDADISGS
-89 QDNPDNQ
+89 Q
-96 NNPDFQPPQ
+96 NNPDFPPQ
-105 DNGTKPPD
+105 DNGIKPPD
-113 DKKNGDFGKHD
+113 DKKNNGFGRHD
-124 KDAIKSARYAAVAL
+124 KNAVDSARYAAVAI
-138 DDKGNIIRTDV
+138 DKNGNIIRTDV
-149 THISSLTED
+149 THISSLTE
-158 EVTAITQALKSTASG
+158 EEATAITEALKNTAAG
-173 TGNYNGYLYRISD
+173 TGTYSGFQYRISET
-186 AKRVSGRVIILLDNS
+186 KRAEGKVIILLDNG

-210 LFISVG
+210 LFISIG
-216 AGIFGWLLM
+216 AGIFGWLMM

-231 LSKKT
+231 LSRKT

-275 NGENKWSRNIRAQTL
+275 NGENKWSKNIRAQTL

-303 KMDENSAKLPM
+303 KMDENSTKLPM
-314 CGFDISTAAED
+314 CEFDISTAAED
-325 TVNAF
+325 TVGAF
-330 IEPAALKGVMIEQ
+330 IEPAALKGIMIEQ
-343 NIQKG
+343 DIKKG
-348 LQLNGNRDSI
+348 IRLSGNRDNI
-358 IQLMTVLLDN
+358 VQLMTVLLDN
-368 AVKYTESGGTIR
+368 AVKYTESGGVIR
-380 AKLSGN
+380 AELYGN

-440 GSITAENVSV
+440 GSITAENVS
-450 NADETGTPSPA
+450 ATASESHTDS
-461 DTDKSTSSML
+461 TDKQNTNML
-471 KFTVKI
+471 MFTVKI

>member
-11 ISAMTAVTILL
+11 ISAMLAVTILL

-38 GDNDR
+38 NDNDR
-43 LMEMLCYNF
+43 LMEMLGNSF
-52 ETSTIWNGDSNAD
+52 ENSTMWNADTTD

-71 DANDT
+71 SIT
-76 RQNTATDTDKSSS
+76 GTQQNTADASG
-89 QDNPDNQ
+89 NQ
-96 NNPDFQPPQ
+96 NDTGFPPQ

-113 DKKNGDFGKHD
+113 DKKNNGFGRHD
-124 KDAIKSARYAAVAL
+124 KNAVDSARYAAVAI
-138 DDKGNIIRTDV
+138 DKNGNIIRTDV

-158 EVTAITQALKSTASG
+158 EATAITEALKNNASG
-173 TGNYNGYLYRISD
+173 TGAYSGYLYRISD
-186 AKRVSGRVIILLDNS
+186 TRTGGRIIILLDNG

-275 NGENKWSRNIRAQTL
+275 NGENKWSKNIRAQTL

-303 KMDENSAKLPM
+303 KMDESSAKLPM
-314 CGFDISTAAED
+314 CEFDISTAAED
-325 TVNAF
+325 TVSAF

-343 NIQKG
+343 DIQKG

-358 IQLMTVLLDN
+358 VQLMTVLLDN
-368 AVKYTESGGTIR
+368 AVKYTVSGGMIR

-440 GSITAENVSV
+440 GTITAENVSV
-450 NADETGTPSPA
+450 NTDETDTNYPA
-461 DTDKSTSSML
+461 YADKSTSNML
-471 KFTVKI
+471 KFTLRI

>member
-11 ISAMTAVTILL
+11 ISAMLAVTILL

-38 GDNDR
+38 NDNDR
-43 LMEMLCYNF
+43 LMEMLCYSF
-52 ETSTIWNGDSNAD
+52 ETSTKWNADTTD
-65 NTQPPQ
+65 NTQSPQ
-71 DANDT
+71 SINGT
-76 RQNTATDTDKSSS
+76 QKNTAADISGS
-89 QDNPDNQ
+89 Q
-96 NNPDFQPPQ
+96 NNPDFPPQ

-113 DKKNGDFGKHD
+113 DKKNNGFGRHD
-124 KDAIKSARYAAVAL
+124 KNAVDSARYAAVAI
-138 DDKGNIIRTDV
+138 DKNGNIIRTDV

-158 EVTAITQALKSTASG
+158 EATAITEALKNNAPG
-173 TGNYNGYLYRISD
+173 TGTYSGFVYRISET
-186 AKRVSGRVIILLDNS
+186 KRAEGKVIILLDNG
-201 MQISSFFTV
+201 MQISSLFTV

-275 NGENKWSRNIRAQTL
+275 NGENKWSKNIRAQTL

-303 KMDENSAKLPM
+303 KMDESSAKLPM
-314 CGFDISTAAED
+314 CSFDISTAAED

-343 NIQKG
+343 DIQKG

-358 IQLMTVLLDN
+358 VQLMTVLLDN
-368 AVKYTESGGTIR
+368 AVKYTESGGMIR

-386 EKNITLSI
+386 DKNIALSI

-440 GSITAENVSV
+440 GTITAENIT
-450 NADETGTPSPA
+450 DTSP
-461 DTDKSTSSML
+461 DNPDINTDNML
-471 KFTVKI
+471 MFTVKI

>member
-11 ISAMTAVTILL
+11 ISAMLAVTILL

-43 LMEMLCYNF
+43 LMEMLCYSF
-52 ETSTIWNGDSNAD
+52 ETSTKWNADTTD

-71 DANDT
+71 SINGT
-76 RQNTATDTDKSSS
+76 QQNTAADISGS
-89 QDNPDNQ
+89 Q
-96 NNPDFQPPQ
+96 NNPDFPPQ

-113 DKKNGDFGKHD
+113 DKKNNGFGRHD
-124 KDAIKSARYAAVAL
+124 KNAVDSARYAAVAI
-138 DDKGNIIRTDV
+138 DKNGNIIRTDV
-149 THISSLTED
+149 THISSLTE
-158 EVTAITQALKSTASG
+158 EEATAITEALKNTASG
-173 TGNYNGYLYRISD
+173 TGTYSGFLYRISET
-186 AKRVSGRVIILLDNS
+186 KRAEGKVIILLDNG

-216 AGIFGWLLM
+216 AGIFGWLMM

-231 LSKKT
+231 LSRKT

-275 NGENKWSRNIRAQTL
+275 NGENKWSKNIRAQTL

-303 KMDENSAKLPM
+303 KMDESSTKLPM
-314 CGFDISTAAED
+314 CEFDISTAAED
-325 TVNAF
+325 TVGAF
-330 IEPAALKGVMIEQ
+330 IEPAALKGIMIEQ
-343 NIQKG
+343 NIKKG
-348 LQLNGNRDSI
+348 IRLSGNRDSI
-358 IQLMTVLLDN
+358 VQLMTVLLDN
-368 AVKYTESGGTIR
+368 AVKYTESGGVIR
-380 AKLSGN
+380 AELYGS

-440 GSITAENVSV
+440 GSITAENVSASATESHTDT
-450 NADETGTPSPA
+450 ADKQNTN
-461 DTDKSTSSML
+461 ML
-471 KFTVKI
+471 MFTIKI

>member
-11 ISAMTAVTILL
+11 ISAMLAVTILL

-38 GDNDR
+38 NDNDR
-43 LMEMLCYNF
+43 LMEMLGNSF
-52 ETSTIWNGDSNAD
+52 ENSTMWNADTTD

-71 DANDT
+71 SIT
-76 RQNTATDTDKSSS
+76 GTQQNTTDASG
-89 QDNPDNQ
+89 NQ
-96 NNPDFQPPQ
+96 NDSGFPPQ

-113 DKKNGDFGKHD
+113 DKKNNGFGRHD
-124 KDAIKSARYAAVAL
+124 KNAMASARYAAVAI
-138 DDKGNIIRTDV
+138 DKNGNIIRTDV

-158 EVTAITQALKSTASG
+158 ETTAITEALKNNASG
-173 TGNYNGYLYRISD
+173 TGAYSGYLYRISD
-186 AKRVSGRVIILLDNS
+186 TRTGGRIIILLDNG

-275 NGENKWSRNIRAQTL
+275 NGENKWSKNIRAQTL

-314 CGFDISTAAED
+314 CSFDISTAAED
-325 TVNAF
+325 TVSAF

-343 NIQKG
+343 DIQKG

-358 IQLMTVLLDN
+358 VQLMTVLLDN
-368 AVKYTESGGTIR
+368 AVKYTVSGGMIR

-420 KNGGYGIGLSVAQAI
+420 KNGGYGIGLSVALAI

-440 GSITAENVSV
+440 GSITAENITDTSS
-450 NADETGTPSPA
+450 DDPGI
-461 DTDKSTSSML
+461 DTDNML
-471 KFTVKI
+471 VFTVKI